1 MNLRGKTATAV
12 WIGVLM
18 LGTCAVGRASD
29 SSVVGGG
36 VVDGPLGLTSQLGF
50 GATSVGGSFFQRSVG
65 KSSMGGVSR

>member
-1 MNLRGKTATAV
+1 MTLREKTTRAMRV
-12 WIGVLM
+12 GVLM
-18 LGTCAVGRASD
+18 LGTCAVVSASD